1 MLGLEVYLQDKS
13 ANKEEDVAEKNDN
26 VTEPELVDV
35 EITPEMEEELNAMGK
50 GDESEEA
57 EA

>member
-1 MLGLEVYLQDKS
+1 MLGLEVRLQGKS

-26 VTEPELVDV
+26 VTEPEVVDV

>member
-1 MLGLEVYLQDKS
+1 MLLQDRT
-13 ANKEEDVAEKNDN
+13 ANKEEDMAEKNDN

-35 EITPEMEEELNAMGK
+35 EITPEMEEELNALGK